1 MTALV
6 QSPRRYGD
14 GSVIGLVSI
23 AHYSSHVL
31 QLTLPPLFPVLHLVF
46 GVSFTELGL
55 VAALFFGASGLGQLC
70 AGIAVDRFGGLPV
83 LLTGMV
89 AISIATLL
97 AGLVASYWMLLPL
110 AILAGLG
117 NSVFHPADLSI
128 LSHRVSASR
137 LGRAFAGHAFS
148 GALGYVTTP
157 LVVTAIA
164 ASFGWRLA
172 PIACGLFGLAVTGVV
187 FWNRAG
193 LVYERSTA
201 HAVDAS
207 GNKRHF
213 SFLSTFASPVV
224 MLAFCYFAFTA
235 FAGSG
240 IQTFS
245 IATLTAGFGLSLD
258 FATYALTVYLAG
270 LAAGIALGGILA
282 DHTQAHHRVAMA
294 GVGFACACMLAIAL
308 GHGSGAVVMPA
319 MLGAGVAYGITGP
332 SRDVLVRRAAQG
344 SGLGTVF
351 GFVYSGFDLGSSLAP
366 LVFGV
371 IVDHKAPHLV
381 FLTAALFYAFAVPTV
396 MQVRRSLA
404 EPARGVAD

>member
-1 MTALV
+1 MTALA
-6 QSPRRYGD
+6 QSQRRYGD
-14 GSVIGLVSI
+14 GSVIGLVSV

-31 QLTLPPLFPVLHLVF
+31 QLTLPPLFPLLHIVF

-89 AISIATLL
+89 SISLATAL

-110 AILAGLG
+110 ALLAGLG

-164 ASFGWRLA
+164 ASFGWRAA
-172 PIACGLFGLAVTGVV
+172 PIACGLFGLAVTGIV

-193 LVYERSTA
+193 LVYERRA
-201 HAVDAS
+201 APAPEP
-207 GNKRHF
+207 GGIRPRF
-213 SFLSTFASPVV
+213 ARLATFASPVV
-224 MLAFCYFAFTA
+224 LLAFCYFAFTA
-235 FAGSG
+235 FAGAG
-240 IQTFS
+240 LQTFS

-258 FATYALTVYLAG
+258 LATYALTSYLAG
-270 LAAGIALGGILA
+270 MAAGIALGGILA

-294 GVGFACACMLAIAL
+294 GIGCASACMLAIAL
-308 GHGSGAVVMPA
+308 GHGSLAVVMPA
-319 MLGAGVAYGITGP
+319 MLGAGIAYGITGP
-332 SRDVLVRRAAQG
+332 SRDVLVRRAARG

-366 LVFGV
+366 LVFGA

-381 FLTAALFYAFAVPTV
+381 FFAAALVYAFAVPTV

-404 EPARGVAD
+404 EPARGAAD